1 MINHWQ
7 QLLPVDAY
15 RVTTK
20 GMLSDYDRKIIAML
34 YQPLIGPISISLY
47 MTLWSE
53 LESNRLCSQESNH
66 YGLMNILGLPLNEI
80 YEARKKLEG
89 IGLLRVYKKKVD
101 GEATAFLYE
110 LMAPLNP
117 EQFFTDGMLNI
128 YLYKKVGKAHF
139 AKLKR
144 FFSDESIKND
154 GYEECTKSFTD
165 VFASEHSDS
174 LYISDEAK
182 TDLEADKGQVFV
194 SGQDAKE
201 LEGFM
206 EHFDFGLFFAG
217 IQSVFLPEKAFT
229 KDVQTA
235 IAKLAFI
242 YGINPIAMQSVVM
255 SAVNSNNEIDIEELR
270 KSARNWYQIEYNSEY
285 PSLSD
290 QVQPAKYRTQESN
303 KPLSKE
309 EERIKHLEQV
319 SPRELLIQHSGGG
332 EPSRADLQ
340 IIEEVMLKQKLT
352 PGVMNVL
359 LEYVMIMTDMK
370 LSKSY
375 IEKIAGHW
383 ARKNVKTVKEAM
395 ELAKKE
401 YKQAQ
406 KRTTQSNTKNTAAS
420 KGKKIVRTEIVPE
433 WLKNNESKEQQK
445 DTASENKKEDADFL
459 ERKQRLQA
467 KLKEKYKKKG

>member
-1 MINHWQ
+1 
-7 QLLPVDAY
+7 
-15 RVTTK
+15 
-20 GMLSDYDRKIIAML
+20 MLSDYDRKIIAML

-47 MTLWSE
+47 ITLWSE
-53 LESNRLCSQESNH
+53 LESNRLNSQEGNH
-66 YGLMNILGLPLNEI
+66 YSLMNILSLPLNEI

-89 IGLLRVYKKKVD
+89 IGLLKVYKKSVQ
-101 GEATAFLYE
+101 GESTAFLYE
-110 LMAPLNP
+110 LMAPLSP

-128 YLYKKVGKAHF
+128 YLYKKVGKVHF

-154 GYEECTKSFTD
+154 GYEECTKAFTD
-165 VFASEHSDS
+165 VFTSEHLDS
-174 LYISDEAK
+174 LYISDESK
-182 TDLEADKGQVFV
+182 QDLEVEQGQVFV
-194 SGQDAKE
+194 SEQETKD
-201 LEGFM
+201 LDGFV
-206 EHFDFGLFFAG
+206 ERFDFGLFFAG
-217 IQSVFLPEKAFT
+217 IKSSFIPEKAFS
-229 KDVQTA
+229 KDVQLV

-255 SAVNSNNEIDIEELR
+255 AAVNSHNEIDIEELR
-270 KSARNWYQIEYNSEY
+270 KAARNWYQIEYNSEY

-290 QVQPAKYRTQESN
+290 QVQPAKYRTQSTE
-303 KPLSKE
+303 PLSKE
-309 EERIKHLEQV
+309 EERIQHLEQV

-340 IIEEVMLKQKLT
+340 IVEEVMLKQKLT

-375 IEKIAGHW
+375 VEKIAGHW
-383 ARKNVKTVKEAM
+383 SRKNVKTVKEAM
-395 ELAKKE
+395 ELARKE

-406 KRTTQSNTKNTAAS
+406 TRNTKGNTTKTTKNQKA
-420 KGKKIVRTEIVPE
+420 IRTEIVPE
-433 WLKNNESKEQQK
+433 WLKNNEQKEQV
-445 DTASENKKEDADFL
+445 EKKTEEADFL
-459 ERKQRLQA
+459 ARKERLQA

>member
-7 QLLPVDAY
+7 QLLPVDSY

-53 LESNRLCSQESNH
+53 LESNRLCSQEGNH

-89 IGLLRVYKKKVD
+89 IGLLRAYKKNVE
-101 GEATAFLYE
+101 GESAAFLYE
-110 LMAPLNP
+110 LVAPLSP

-144 FFSDESIKND
+144 FFSDEYIKND

-165 VFASEHSDS
+165 VFTSEHLDS
-174 LYISDEAK
+174 LYVSDEAK
-182 TDLEADKGQVFV
+182 ADLEVGRGQVFV
-194 SGQDAKE
+194 GSQEAKE
-201 LEGFM
+201 LEGFV

-217 IQSVFLPEKAFT
+217 IKSSFLPDQAFT

-255 SAVNSNNEIDIEELR
+255 SAVNSSNEIDIEELR

-285 PSLSD
+285 PSLSE
-290 QVQPAKYRTQESN
+290 QVQPAKYRTQSD
-303 KPLSKE
+303 KPLTKE
-309 EERIKHLEQV
+309 EERIRHLEQV

-383 ARKNVKTVKEAM
+383 SRKNVKTVKEAM

-406 KRTTQSNTKNTAAS
+406 NRTAQGNAKNNTNKS
-420 KGKKIVRTEIVPE
+420 KKIVRTEIVPE
-433 WLKNNESKEQQK
+433 WLKNNEQKEQNVQAGTK
-445 DTASENKKEDADFL
+445 PEEAADFL
-459 ERKQRLQA
+459 ERKQKLQA

>member
-101 GEATAFLYE
+101 GEATTFLYE

-154 GYEECTKSFTD
+154 GYEECTKSFTE

-217 IQSVFLPEKAFT
+217 IQSVFLPEEAFT

-406 KRTTQSNTKNTAAS
+406 KRTTQNNTKNTAAS

-459 ERKQRLQA
+459 ERKQKLQA

>member
-7 QLLPVDAY
+7 QLLPVDSY

-20 GMLSDYDRKIIAML
+20 GMLSDYDRKVIAML

-53 LESNRLCSQESNH
+53 LESNRLCSQEGNH

-80 YEARKKLEG
+80 FDARKKLEG
-89 IGLLRVYKKKVD
+89 IGLLKVYKKSVE
-101 GEATAFLYE
+101 GESAAFLYE
-110 LMAPLNP
+110 LVAPLNP
-117 EQFFTDGMLNI
+117 EQFFTDGMLNV
-128 YLYKKVGKAHF
+128 YLYKKIGKAHF

-144 FFSDESIKND
+144 FFSDENIKED

-165 VFASEHSDS
+165 VFASDHLDS

-182 TDLEADKGQVFV
+182 EDLEVGKGQVFV
-194 SGQDAKE
+194 SRQEAKE
-201 LEGFM
+201 LEGFA
-206 EHFDFGLFFAG
+206 EHFDFGLFYAG
-217 IQSVFLPEKAFT
+217 IKSSLLPEQAFT
-229 KDVQTA
+229 REVQTA

-255 SAVNSNNEIDIEELR
+255 SAVNSSNEIDIEELR

-285 PSLSD
+285 PSLSE
-290 QVQPAKYRTQESN
+290 QVQPAKYRTQSD

-309 EERIKHLEQV
+309 EERIRHLEQV
-319 SPRELLIQHSGGG
+319 SPRELLMQHSGGG

-370 LSKSY
+370 LSKAY
-375 IEKIAGHW
+375 VEKIASHW
-383 ARKNVKTVKEAM
+383 SRKNVKTVKEAM

-401 YKQAQ
+401 YKLAQ
-406 KRTTQSNTKNTAAS
+406 NRNAQGNTKNNKTNKS
-420 KGKKIVRTEIVPE
+420 QKIIRTEIVPE
-433 WLKNNESKEQQK
+433 WLKNNEQKEQKVQEGSK
-445 DTASENKKEDADFL
+445 PEEAADFL
-459 ERKQRLQA
+459 ERKQKLQA

>member
-7 QLLPVDAY
+7 QLLPVDSY

-20 GMLSDYDRKIIAML
+20 GMLSDYDRKVIAML

-53 LESNRLCSQESNH
+53 LESNRLCSQEGNH

-80 YEARKKLEG
+80 YDARKKLEG
-89 IGLLRVYKKKVD
+89 IGLLKVYKKSVE
-101 GEATAFLYE
+101 GESAAFLYE
-110 LMAPLNP
+110 LVAPLNP
-117 EQFFTDGMLNI
+117 EQFFTDGMLNV
-128 YLYKKVGKAHF
+128 YLYKKIGKAHF

-144 FFSDESIKND
+144 FFSDENIKED

-165 VFASEHSDS
+165 VFASDHLDS

-182 TDLEADKGQVFV
+182 EDLEVGKGQVFV
-194 SGQDAKE
+194 SRQEAKE
-201 LEGFM
+201 LEGFA
-206 EHFDFGLFFAG
+206 EHFDFGLFYAG
-217 IQSVFLPEKAFT
+217 IKSSLLPEQAFT
-229 KDVQTA
+229 REVQTA

-255 SAVNSNNEIDIEELR
+255 SAVNSSNEIDIEELR

-285 PSLSD
+285 PSLSE
-290 QVQPAKYRTQESN
+290 QVQPAKYRTQSD
-303 KPLSKE
+303 KPLTKE
-309 EERIKHLEQV
+309 EERIRHLEQV
-319 SPRELLIQHSGGG
+319 SPRELLMEHSGGG
-332 EPSRADLQ
+332 EPPRADLQ

-370 LSKSY
+370 LSKAY
-375 IEKIAGHW
+375 VEKIASHW
-383 ARKNVKTVKEAM
+383 SRKNVKTVKEAM

-401 YKQAQ
+401 YKLAQ
-406 KRTTQSNTKNTAAS
+406 NRNAQGNTKNNKTNKS
-420 KGKKIVRTEIVPE
+420 QKIIRTEIVPE
-433 WLKNNESKEQQK
+433 WLKNNEQKEQKVQEGSK
-445 DTASENKKEDADFL
+445 PEEAADFL
-459 ERKQRLQA
+459 ERKQKLQA

>member
-15 RVTTK
+15 RVATK
-20 GMLSDYDRKIIAML
+20 GMLSEYDRKIIAML

-53 LESNRLCSQESNH
+53 LESNRVCSQESNH

-101 GEATAFLYE
+101 GESASFLYE

-144 FFSDESIKND
+144 FFSDENIKSD

-165 VFASEHSDS
+165 VFTSEHMDS

-182 TDLEADKGQVFV
+182 ADLEAGEGQVFV
-194 SGQDAKE
+194 SSQEAQE

-217 IQSVFLPEKAFT
+217 IKSAFLPEEAFT
-229 KDVQTA
+229 KEVQTA

-255 SAVNSNNEIDIEELR
+255 SAVNNNNEIDIEELR

-290 QVQPAKYRTQESN
+290 QVQPAKYRTEASD
-303 KPLSKE
+303 KPLTKE
-309 EERIKHLEQV
+309 EERIQHLEQV

-406 KRTTQSNTKNTAAS
+406 NRTTKSNVKNT
-420 KGKKIVRTEIVPE
+420 GGNTNKKIVRTEIVPE
-433 WLKNNESKEQQK
+433 WLKNNESKAQK
-445 DTASENKKEDADFL
+445 ADSGQNTKEDKEFL
-459 ERKQRLQA
+459 ERKQKLQE